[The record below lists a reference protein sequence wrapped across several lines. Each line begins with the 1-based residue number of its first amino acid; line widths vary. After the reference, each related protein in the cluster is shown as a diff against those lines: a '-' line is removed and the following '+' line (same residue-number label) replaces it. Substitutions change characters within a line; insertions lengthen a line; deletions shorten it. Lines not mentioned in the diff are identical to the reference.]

1 MSSCHFVLVV
11 IVSTID
17 VFFPAFTISLLMLN
31 HVITEAS
38 ASSQPS
44 FKSAVE
50 HSQQPTKPEQS
61 VLDDHRSVASSISSF
76 HDEDYQDYTEPTQL
90 RGRRFLLLTSLGAGV
105 ITLALTSAMFHI
117 PDGNPARL
125 PLIIL
130 FIMIFTAVYSPGA
143 GAIPFLYSA
152 EIWPN
157 EGREYV
163 KTCTGNL
170 NQR

>member
-1 MSSCHFVLVV
+1 MFKAE
-11 IVSTID
+11 
-17 VFFPAFTISLLMLN
+17 AF
-31 HVITEAS
+31 

-44 FKSAVE
+44 ADNSGVE
-50 HSQQPTKPEQS
+50 HSQQPPKPEQS
-61 VLDDHRSVASSISSF
+61 VSDNHGSVASSISSF
-76 HDEDYQDYTEPTQL
+76 HEEDYQDYTEPTQF

-125 PLIIL
+125 PMIIL
-130 FIMIFTAVYSPGA
+130 FIMIFTAFYSPGA

-163 KTCTGNL
+163 DTCTCTGNL
-170 NQR
+170 KQC

>member
-1 MSSCHFVLVV
+1 
-11 IVSTID
+11 
-17 VFFPAFTISLLMLN
+17 MLKN
-31 HVITEAS
+31 VNTEAP

-44 FKSAVE
+44 SDDRG
-50 HSQQPTKPEQS
+50 S
-61 VLDDHRSVASSISSF
+61 VHSSISSF
-76 HDEDYQDYTEPTQL
+76 HEEDYQDYTEPTQL

-125 PLIIL
+125 PMIIL
-130 FIMIFTAVYSPGA
+130 FIMIFTAFYSPGA

-163 KTCTGNL
+163 NILIGDFNQWLTICQIGNVMVDFL
-170 NQR
+170 ELLR

>member
-1 MSSCHFVLVV
+1 MLR
-11 IVSTID
+11 TIY
-17 VFFPAFTISLLMLN
+17 
-31 HVITEAS
+31 TEAIASTHPSSDKGGIDHAQQS
-38 ASSQPS
+38 A
-44 FKSAVE
+44 
-50 HSQQPTKPEQS
+50 KPEQS
-61 VLDDHRSVASSISSF
+61 VLDDRRSIASTISSF
-76 HDEDYQDYTEPTQL
+76 HEEDYQDYAEPTQL

-105 ITLALTSAMFHI
+105 VTLALTSAMLHI

-125 PLIIL
+125 PMIIL

-163 KTCTGNL
+163 NTCTGDS
-170 NQR
+170 NQC

>member
-1 MSSCHFVLVV
+1 MNV
-11 IVSTID
+11 
-17 VFFPAFTISLLMLN
+17 LMLKN
-31 HVITEAS
+31 VNTEAP
-38 ASSQPS
+38 ANSQPS
-44 FKSAVE
+44 SDDRG
-50 HSQQPTKPEQS
+50 S
-61 VLDDHRSVASSISSF
+61 VHSSISSF
-76 HDEDYQDYTEPTQL
+76 REEDYQDYTEPTQF

-125 PLIIL
+125 PMIIL
-130 FIMIFTAVYSPGA
+130 FIMIFTAFYSPGA

-163 KTCTGNL
+163 KTCIRDF
-170 NQR
+170 NQWLTICQIGDVMVDLLELLR